1 MGFRTPGRSRV
12 AKLVVIQ
19 LKPGTRPV
27 CHCERTTICGRA
39 CASIPT
45 QRLGVSEDVVR
56 QAIEGEVEKTF
67 PGFTHHLHSCQARRS
82 HSMDTSQQDQ
92 AIHITRMDCQTRGT
106 FTLKINLRV
115 MEFWVIFLVV
125 MWGSAE
131 VNADLDEKL
140 ILSLKQGL
148 GSMHN
153 LTSATACIPIPHSAG
168 QPIPWDVIPV
178 NSSLLEEYDNITEA
192 TQTAILTYY
201 VDSEGKCK
209 KQESSQTST
218 GNTINWH
225 YTNTSCINALKNIL
239 VENEVKKDKDGLTD
253 LYIQHAIP
261 LPQRDLPKSR
271 WGKMM
276 EKKRQQNELKSE
288 NKSVTSVEGLRKR
301 PLIVFDGNSTST
313 SIKVKKTENG
323 AADCLKPP
331 PAGSTTNTVRR
342 LSVPSNT
349 STYIS
354 ASSLSEDA
362 KLGMRIN
369 EAKKNNISKT
379 NSSVLTSLKVYP
391 LSPVA
396 GTTVVKLKRAVPKEE
411 SDLPNDL
418 KPTEAKK
425 KIQHVT
431 WP

>member
-1 MGFRTPGRSRV
+1 MAAQGRGRV
-12 AKLVVIQ
+12 
-19 LKPGTRPV
+19 GG
-27 CHCERTTICGRA
+27 GR
-39 CASIPT
+39 
-45 QRLGVSEDVVR
+45 E
-56 QAIEGEVEKTF
+56 E
-67 PGFTHHLHSCQARRS
+67 RRS
-82 HSMDTSQQDQ
+82 GRPESELLLHPELLSEEFL
-92 AIHITRMDCQTRGT
+92 RL
-106 FTLKINLRV
+106 TL
-115 MEFWVIFLVV
+115 E
-125 MWGSAE
+125 
-131 VNADLDEKL
+131 
-140 ILSLKQGL
+140 Q
-148 GSMHN
+148 
-153 LTSATACIPIPHSAG
+153 
-168 QPIPWDVIPV
+168 
-178 NSSLLEEYDNITEA
+178 
-192 TQTAILTYY
+192 
-201 VDSEGKCK
+201 
-209 KQESSQTST
+209 
-218 GNTINWH
+218 
-225 YTNTSCINALKNIL
+225 KNIL
-239 VENEVKKDKDGLTD
+239 VENDVKMDKDDLTD

-288 NKSVTSVEGLRKR
+288 HKSVTTGEGLRKR

-323 AADCLKPP
+323 AADRLKPP

-342 LSVPSNT
+342 LSVPSNA

-362 KLGMRIN
+362 KLGMRN
-369 EAKKNNISKT
+369 SEAKQNNISKT
-379 NSSVLTSLKVYP
+379 NSSVLSSLKVYP

-396 GTTVVKLKRAVPKEE
+396 GTTVVKLKRAIPKEE

>member
-1 MGFRTPGRSRV
+1 M
-12 AKLVVIQ
+12 
-19 LKPGTRPV
+19 
-27 CHCERTTICGRA
+27 
-39 CASIPT
+39 
-45 QRLGVSEDVVR
+45 
-56 QAIEGEVEKTF
+56 
-67 PGFTHHLHSCQARRS
+67 
-82 HSMDTSQQDQ
+82 
-92 AIHITRMDCQTRGT
+92 
-106 FTLKINLRV
+106 
-115 MEFWVIFLVV
+115 
-125 MWGSAE
+125 
-131 VNADLDEKL
+131 
-140 ILSLKQGL
+140 
-148 GSMHN
+148 
-153 LTSATACIPIPHSAG
+153 
-168 QPIPWDVIPV
+168 
-178 NSSLLEEYDNITEA
+178 
-192 TQTAILTYY
+192 
-201 VDSEGKCK
+201 
-209 KQESSQTST
+209 
-218 GNTINWH
+218 
-225 YTNTSCINALKNIL
+225 
-239 VENEVKKDKDGLTD
+239 DKDSLAD
-253 LYIQHAIP
+253 LYIQYAIP

-288 NKSVTSVEGLRKR
+288 NKSVTTVEGLRKR

-323 AADCLKPP
+323 AADRLKPP

-362 KLGMRIN
+362 KLGMRN
-369 EAKKNNISKT
+369 NKAKQNNISKT
-379 NSSVLTSLKVYP
+379 NSSVLASLKEYP

-411 SDLPNDL
+411 SDLSNDL